1 MIRLLKFVNKSKQYN
16 VKSKENNILMFMFS
30 FVRLEYTDKQS
41 SITNV

>member
-30 FVRLEYTDKQS
+30 FVRLKYTDKQS